1 MHCWCMH
8 NIRVLLRFCQRIM
21 VRIKNRR
28 LDKTFFI
35 YYSKLALCPR
45 EGQLLQ
51 CILKKEGNFLIMS
64 TQWDLI
70 LLMNSSYNIYNKYN
84 SKNDDCNRSIG
95 QWWVAK
101 EYKACAP
108 YKACLSTVCIR
119 SGEKYVMCVRSVSH
133 GSVLKLHVSNV

>member
-21 VRIKNRR
+21 VRIKNRQ

-35 YYSKLALCPR
+35 YYSNLALCPQ

-64 TQWDLI
+64 AQRDLI

-84 SKNDDCNRSIG
+84 SKNDDRNRSI
-95 QWWVAK
+95 WW
-101 EYKACAP
+101 
-108 YKACLSTVCIR
+108 
-119 SGEKYVMCVRSVSH
+119 
-133 GSVLKLHVSNV
+133 

>member
-1 MHCWCMH
+1 MH

-35 YYSKLALCPR
+35 YYSNLALCPQ

-64 TQWDLI
+64 AQRDLI

-84 SKNDDCNRSIG
+84 SKNDDRNRSIG
-95 QWWVAK
+95 QW
-101 EYKACAP
+101 
-108 YKACLSTVCIR
+108 
-119 SGEKYVMCVRSVSH
+119 
-133 GSVLKLHVSNV
+133 